1 MAKVANKAKEQLAE
15 AKKAIQALKV
25 QIRDLKASHKKE
37 LTEKVEAAY
46 DKAVQMAFAEFES
59 KEDARHAVVE
69 KAVDKAL
76 ADFEKA
82 YAKKFAKK
90 KPAKKTAKAKASPA
104 KKAAPK
110 KVKAKKVTPKKV

>member
-15 AKKAIQALKV
+15 AKKMIQALKA
-25 QIRDLKASHKKE
+25 QIRDLKTSHKKE

-46 DKAVQMAFAEFES
+46 EKAVQMAFSEFES

-90 KPAKKTAKAKASPA
+90 KPAKKAVAKKAPA

-110 KVKAKKVTPKKV
+110 KAKAKKAAPKKA